1 MNLKERFR
9 LSRFVSGEEAVDAP
23 VTLNHRR
30 IFILPTQRGLGFVLL
45 ITLLLLIAFVYNN
58 NLTYMLAFLLASVFF
73 VTILHSYQA
82 LAGLVVQKGRSK
94 AAFAG
99 EAAGF
104 DIHISNPTDRERHQ
118 LQLKLQDAQSLTIQ
132 AQSFRSRSLPT
143 SCRQSTAH
151 VTLYSITRKRGWH
164 QAGTVTLSSTYPLGL
179 FRAWSP
185 IRFDLKA
192 LVYPKPAHHEI
203 PFPQTPSAEAQQG
216 FNRKGGDD
224 FYGLQEYQSGDSI
237 KHIHW
242 KAFAKGLGVF
252 SKQYGGEHSS
262 EQIRLDY
269 DLTPGHN
276 TEERL
281 SQLCR
286 WVIDAEQ
293 AGISYGFALPG
304 LKLPPDNGSAHYRKC
319 LEALALF

>member
-9 LSRFVSGEEAVDAP
+9 LSRFVSGEKAVDAP

-45 ITLLLLIAFVYNN
+45 IVLLLLIAFVYNN
-58 NLTYMLAFLLASVFF
+58 NLVYMLAFLLGSIFF
-73 VTILHSYQA
+73 ITILHSYKA
-82 LAGLVVQKGRSK
+82 LSGLVVQKGRSK

-104 DIHISNPTDRERHQ
+104 DIHINNPTDMERRQ
-118 LQLKLQDAQSLTIQ
+118 IQIKLQDNAQILALQ
-132 AQSFRSRSLPT
+132 AQSFAYL
-143 SCRQSTAH
+143 
-151 VTLYSITRKRGWH
+151 TLYSITQKRGWH
-164 QAGTVTLSSTYPLGL
+164 TAGTVTLSSTYPLGL

-185 IRFDLKA
+185 IRFNLKA
-192 LVYPKPAHHEI
+192 LVYPKPAHLEI

-216 FNRKGGDD
+216 FSRKGGDD
-224 FYGLQEYQSGDSI
+224 FYSLQEYQSGDSI

-269 DLTPGHN
+269 DQTPGHN
-276 TEERL
+276 IEERL

-286 WVIDAEQ
+286 WVVDAEQ

-304 LKLPPDNGSAHYRKC
+304 LTLPPDNGLLHYRKC

>member
-1 MNLKERFR
+1 MSLKERFR
-9 LSRFVSGEEAVDAP
+9 LSRFVSGEKAIDTP

-30 IFILPTQRGLGFVLL
+30 IFILPTQRGLGFVVL
-45 ITLLLLIAFVYNN
+45 IAVLLLIAFVYNN
-58 NLTYMLAFLLASVFF
+58 NLAYMLAFLLASIFF
-73 VTILHSYQA
+73 VTILHSYKA

-94 AAFAG
+94 AVFAG

-104 DIHISNPTDRERHQ
+104 DIHINNPTDMERSQ
-118 LQLKLQDAQSLTIQ
+118 IQIKLHDNSQSLNLQ
-132 AQSFRSRSLPT
+132 AQG
-143 SCRQSTAH
+143 TAH
-151 VTLYSITRKRGWH
+151 ITLYSITQKRGWH
-164 QAGTVTLSSTYPLGL
+164 EAGTVTLSSTYPLGL

-192 LVYPKPAHHEI
+192 LVYPKPVHLEI

-216 FNRKGGDD
+216 FSQKGGDD

-242 KAFAKGLGVF
+242 KTFAKGLGVF
-252 SKQYGGEHSS
+252 SKQYGGENSS
-262 EQIRLDY
+262 EEIRLDY
-269 DLTPGHN
+269 DLTPGHDI
-276 TEERL
+276 EQRL

-304 LKLPPDNGSAHYRKC
+304 FTLPPDNGSAHYRKC

>member
-1 MNLKERFR
+1 LNLKERFR
-9 LSRFVSGEEAVDAP
+9 LSRFVSGEKAVDAP
-23 VTLNHRR
+23 IVLNHRR

-45 ITLLLLIAFVYNN
+45 IALLLLIAFVYNN
-58 NLTYMLAFLLASVFF
+58 NLAYLLTFLLASVFF
-73 VTILHSYQA
+73 ITIVHSYKS

-94 AAFAG
+94 AVFAG

-104 DIHISNPTDRERHQ
+104 DIHINNPTDMERCQ
-118 LQLKLQDAQSLTIQ
+118 LQITLQDTQSLAMQ
-132 AQSFRSRSLPT
+132 AYGA
-143 SCRQSTAH
+143 AH
-151 VTLYSITRKRGWH
+151 LTLYSITKKRGWH
-164 QAGTVTLSSTYPLGL
+164 EAGTVTLSSTFPLGL

-185 IRFDLKA
+185 VRFDLKA
-192 LVYPKPAHHEI
+192 LVYPKPAHLEI
-203 PFPQTPSAEAQQG
+203 PFPQTPSAQIQQG
-216 FNRKGGDD
+216 SSLKGTDD
-224 FYGLQEYQSGDSI
+224 FYGLREYHSGDSI

-252 SKQYGGEHSS
+252 SKQYGGEQSS
-262 EQIRLDY
+262 EEIRLDY

-276 TEERL
+276 VEERL

-286 WVIDAEQ
+286 WVVDAEQ

-304 LKLPPDNGSAHYRKC
+304 LKLPPDIGLAHYRQC

>member
-1 MNLKERFR
+1 MGHSFSEITLKERFR
-9 LSRFVSGEEAVDAP
+9 LSRFVSGEKAVDAP
-23 VTLNHRR
+23 VALNHRR

-45 ITLLLLIAFVYNN
+45 IVLLLLIAFVYNN
-58 NLTYMLAFLLASVFF
+58 NLAYMLAFLLASVFF

-82 LAGLVVQKGRSK
+82 LAALVVQKGRSK
-94 AAFAG
+94 AVFAG

-104 DIHISNPTDRERHQ
+104 DIHINNPSDRERRQIHI
-118 LQLKLQDAQSLTIQ
+118 KLQNSQSLTLT
-132 AQSFRSRSLPT
+132 AQSS
-143 SCRQSTAH
+143 AH
-151 VTLYSITRKRGWH
+151 VTLYSITQKRGWH
-164 QAGTVTLSSTYPLGL
+164 TAGTVTLSSTYPLGL

-192 LVYPKPAHHEI
+192 LVYPKPAHHES
-203 PFPQTPSAEAQQG
+203 PFPQTPSAEAKQG
-216 FNRKGGDD
+216 FSRKSGDD
-224 FYGLQEYQSGDSI
+224 YYGLQEYQSGDSI

-252 SKQYGGEHSS
+252 SKQYGGENSS
-262 EQIRLDY
+262 EEIRLDY

-276 TEERL
+276 VEERL

-304 LKLPPDNGSAHYRKC
+304 LILPPDNGPAHYRKC